1 MPKPKRSS
9 VPLQAPQ
16 YRGGKKALLKF
27 IQDNLKYPEEA
38 LNSKIEGIVEIS
50 YVVNGLGKVI
60 ETKVIKGIGHGC
72 DEEAVRLVKSLVFEK
87 VYNRGLNTKTNR
99 SIKIDFRLPRKKPI
113 SLNYQVVKEKK
124 STPLKSKTYTMTLN
138 IPKK

>member
-9 VPLQAPQ
+9 APLQAPQ